1 MLIVGLRIVV
11 IYNVVTRLQNT
22 TERNWRQSGFQSTTE
37 RNWRQTSKCC
47 VRNNTIL
54 ELLVR
59 LFRSKKFTLRR
70 LKARPQI
77 PLRSEQPHY
86 TGTGSFINFYYPILK
101 FFRGVIQLLLQRVD
115 RGSGPRTLCS
125 KYTDDVFL
133 KSGFNERGH
142 TCTGLWCY
150 NITQKRRLN
159 KEMDSS
165 SNKYF
170 CNAIPGNG
178 FGSIYSWLAS
188 GLSALINL
196 AFAII

>member
-11 IYNVVTRLQNT
+11 IYNVVTRLQN
-22 TERNWRQSGFQSTTE
+22 TTE

-125 KYTDDVFL
+125 KYTGNVFL